1 MDLGLTDRVVLV
13 TGGSRGL
20 GKTICRMLAEE
31 GARVAVNYRSRRE
44 EAEVVARGIQEEFG
58 RRSAAIYG
66 DVSREAD
73 VIAMF
78 DEAERQLGPVDVLV
92 NNAAVCPVGA
102 TAELAVDDFS
112 QALQVNMTG
121 TFLASRELVR
131 RLLAAGRHGQIVNIS
146 SQAAFR
152 GSQSGKAA
160 YDASKAGIIGF
171 TVSLA
176 RELAPH
182 GINVNC
188 VAPGLMYTE
197 MVAEAID
204 ADPERFNKRVPLGR
218 IGQTEE
224 IAAVVVFLCSRRA
237 SYMTGATVDVS
248 GGLAMH

>member
-1 MDLGLTDRVVLV
+1 VDLGLTDKVVLV

-20 GKTICRMLAEE
+20 GRTICELLAAE
-31 GARVAVNYRSRRE
+31 GARVAVNYRSRPA
-44 EAEVVARGIQEEFG
+44 EAEAVVRGIGERFG
-58 RRSAAIYG
+58 RPAVAVCG
-66 DVSREAD
+66 DVACEAD
-73 VIAMF
+73 VVRMF
-78 DEAERQLGPVDVLV
+78 DQAEQQLGPVDALV
-92 NNAAVCPVGA
+92 NNAAVCPVRP
-102 TAELAVDDFS
+102 TVELPVEEFN

-131 RLLAAGRHGQIVNIS
+131 RLAAGNRHGQIVNIS

-152 GSQSGKAA
+152 GSQSGKSA
-160 YDASKAGIIGF
+160 YDASKAGVIGL

-176 RELAPH
+176 RELAPR

-197 MVAEAID
+197 MVAAAID
-204 ADPERFNKRVPLGR
+204 ADPEKFNRRVPLGR
-218 IGQTEE
+218 IGRTEE
-224 IAAVVVFLCSRRA
+224 IAAVVVFLCSARA

>member
-1 MDLGLTDRVVLV
+1 VDLGLTDKVVLV

-31 GARVAVNYRSRRE
+31 GAQVAVNYRSRRE
-44 EAEVVARGIQEEFG
+44 EAEAIARGVREEFG
-58 RRSAAIYG
+58 RRAAAVYG

-78 DEAERQLGPVDVLV
+78 DEAERQLGPVDALV

-102 TAELAVDDFS
+102 TAELPVEDFS
-112 QALQVNMTG
+112 QTLQVNVTG
-121 TFLASRELVR
+121 TFLSSRELVR
-131 RLLAAGRHGQIVNIS
+131 RLLAAARRGQIVNIS

-152 GSQSGKAA
+152 GSQSGKTA
-160 YDASKAGIIGF
+160 YDASKAAIIGF

-188 VAPGLMYTE
+188 VAPGLMHTE
-197 MVAEAID
+197 MVAKAID
-204 ADPERFNKRVPLGR
+204 ADPERFHRRVPLGR
-218 IGQTEE
+218 IGRTEE
-224 IAAVVVFLCSRRA
+224 IAAVVVFLCSRHA